1 MLQERIEVQIRE
13 GLGKGAAR
21 ALRRQG
27 LIPGIVYGRDFDPI
41 PIQVDLEEIKRL
53 LHHESLESMLIRM
66 KLNGREET
74 VMVKEIQ
81 RHPVT
86 YDILHVDFH
95 KISMTE
101 EVTTHVPIEL
111 VGESV
116 GVKEG
121 GILEFLLRELEIR
134 CLPTE
139 IPEHITVDISQMRI
153 GDSLRVGDMDL
164 GEKVTILDDP
174 DTVIV
179 LIAAPVVQEE
189 VAEAEEIEEA
199 EEAEPELV
207 GEEKGEKEEE
217 EES

>member
-13 GLGKGAAR
+13 ELGKGAAR

-27 LIPGIVYGRDFDPI
+27 LIPGVVYGHNFGPI
-41 PIQVDLEEIKRL
+41 AVQVELEELKRL
-53 LHHESLESMLIRM
+53 LHHESIESMLIRM
-66 KLNGREET
+66 RLNGKEET
-74 VMVKEIQ
+74 VMIKEIQ

-95 KISMTE
+95 RVSLTE
-101 EVTTHVPIEL
+101 EVTTRVPVEL
-111 VGESV
+111 VGESI

-139 IPEHITVDISQMRI
+139 IPEHIAIDISHMRI
-153 GDSLRVGDMDL
+153 GDSLRVGDL
-164 GEKVTILDDP
+164 KLKEGITVLDDP
-174 DTVIV
+174 ETVIV
-179 LIAAPVVQEE
+179 LIAAPVVREEIEE
-189 VAEAEEIEEA
+189 VEEA
-199 EEAEPELV
+199 EEAEEEEPELV
-207 GEEKGEKEEE
+207 GEEKEEE

>member
-13 GLGKGAAR
+13 ELGKGAAR

-27 LIPGIVYGRDFDPI
+27 LIPGVVYGHNFGPI
-41 PIQVDLEEIKRL
+41 TVQVELEELKRL
-53 LHHESLESMLIRM
+53 LHHESIESMLIRM

-74 VMVKEIQ
+74 VMIKEIQ

-95 KISMTE
+95 RVSLTE
-101 EVTTHVPIEL
+101 EVTTRVPIEL
-111 VGESV
+111 VGESI

-139 IPEHITVDISQMRI
+139 IPEHIAIDISQMRI
-153 GDSLRVGDMDL
+153 GDSLRVGDL
-164 GEKVTILDDP
+164 KLKEGITVLDDP
-174 DTVIV
+174 ETVIV
-179 LIAAPVVQEE
+179 LIAAPVVREEIEE
-189 VAEAEEIEEA
+189 VEEA
-199 EEAEPELV
+199 EEAEEEKPELV
-207 GEEKGEKEEE
+207 GEEKEEE
-217 EES
+217 EEG

>member
-21 ALRRQG
+21 ALRRKG
-27 LIPGIVYGRDFDPI
+27 LVPGIVYGHNFGPI
-41 PIQVDLEEIKRL
+41 PVQVELEEIKRL
-53 LHHESLESMLIRM
+53 LHYESIESMLIRM
-66 KLNGREET
+66 RLNGREET
-74 VMVKEIQ
+74 VMIKEIQ

-95 KISMTE
+95 RVSLTE
-101 EVTTHVPIEL
+101 EVTTRVPVEL

-121 GILEFLLRELEIR
+121 GILEFPLRELEIR

-139 IPEHITVDISQMRI
+139 IPEHITVDVSQMKI
-153 GDSLRVGDMDL
+153 GDSIRVGDL
-164 GEKVTILDDP
+164 ELKEGVTVLDDP

-179 LIAAPVVQEE
+179 LIAAPVVREE
-189 VAEAEEIEEA
+189 IEEAEEEAEEA
-199 EEAEPELV
+199 EEAEPELI
-207 GEEKGEKEEE
+207 GEEKEEE
-217 EES
+217 EEED

>member
-1 MLQERIEVQIRE
+1 MLQERIEVQPRE

-27 LIPGIVYGRDFDPI
+27 LIPGVVYGHNFGPI
-41 PIQVDLEEIKRL
+41 PVQVELEELKRL
-53 LHHESLESMLIRM
+53 LHHESIESMLIRM

-74 VMVKEIQ
+74 VMIKEIQ

-95 KISMTE
+95 RVSLTE
-101 EVTTHVPIEL
+101 EVTTRVPVEL
-111 VGESV
+111 VGESI

-139 IPEHITVDISQMRI
+139 IPEHIAIDISQMRI
-153 GDSLRVGDMDL
+153 GDSLRVGDL
-164 GEKVTILDDP
+164 KLKEGITVLDDP

-179 LIAAPVVQEE
+179 LIAAPVVR
-189 VAEAEEIEEA
+189 EEIEEVEEAA
-199 EEAEPELV
+199 EEAEEEEPELV
-207 GEEKGEKEEE
+207 GEKKEEE

>member
-1 MLQERIEVQIRE
+1 MLQERIEVQPRE

-27 LIPGIVYGRDFDPI
+27 LIPGVVYGHNFGPI
-41 PIQVDLEEIKRL
+41 PVQVELEELKRL
-53 LHHESLESMLIRM
+53 LHHESIESMLIRM

-74 VMVKEIQ
+74 VMIKEIQ

-95 KISMTE
+95 RVSLTE
-101 EVTTHVPIEL
+101 EVTTRVPIEL
-111 VGESV
+111 VGESI

-139 IPEHITVDISQMRI
+139 IPEHIAIDISQMRI
-153 GDSLRVGDMDL
+153 GDSLRVGDL
-164 GEKVTILDDP
+164 KLKEGITVLDDP

-179 LIAAPVVQEE
+179 LIAAPVVREEIEE
-189 VAEAEEIEEA
+189 VEEA
-199 EEAEPELV
+199 EEAEEEEPELV
-207 GEEKGEKEEE
+207 GEEKEEE
-217 EES
+217 EEG

>member
-21 ALRRQG
+21 ALRRKG
-27 LIPGIVYGRDFDPI
+27 LIPGIVYGHNFGPI
-41 PIQVDLEEIKRL
+41 PVQVELEEIKRL
-53 LHHESLESMLIRM
+53 LHYESIESMLIRM
-66 KLNGREET
+66 RLNGREET
-74 VMVKEIQ
+74 VMIKEIQ

-95 KISMTE
+95 RVSLTE
-101 EVTTHVPIEL
+101 EVTTRVPVEL

-121 GILEFLLRELEIR
+121 GILEFPLRELEIR

-139 IPEHITVDISQMRI
+139 IPEHITVDVSQMKI
-153 GDSLRVGDMDL
+153 GDSIRVGDL
-164 GEKVTILDDP
+164 ELKEGVTVLDDP

-179 LIAAPVVQEE
+179 LIAAPVVREE
-189 VAEAEEIEEA
+189 IEEAEEEAEEA
-199 EEAEPELV
+199 EEAEPELI
-207 GEEKGEKEEE
+207 GEEKEEE
-217 EES
+217 EEED

>member
-1 MLQERIEVQIRE
+1 MLQERIEVQPRE

-27 LIPGIVYGRDFDPI
+27 LIPGVVYGHNFGPI
-41 PIQVDLEEIKRL
+41 PVQVELEELKRL
-53 LHHESLESMLIRM
+53 LHHESIESMLIRM

-74 VMVKEIQ
+74 VMIKEIQ

-95 KISMTE
+95 RVSLTE
-101 EVTTHVPIEL
+101 EVTTRVPIEL
-111 VGESV
+111 VGESI

-121 GILEFLLRELEIR
+121 GILEFLLRELEIK

-139 IPEHITVDISQMRI
+139 IPEHITIDVSRMRI
-153 GDSLRVGDMDL
+153 GDSLRVGDL
-164 GEKVTILDDP
+164 ELKEGITVLDDP

-179 LIAAPVVQEE
+179 LIAAPVVREEIEE
-189 VAEAEEIEEA
+189 VEEA
-199 EEAEPELV
+199 EEAEEEEPELV
-207 GEEKGEKEEE
+207 GEEKEEE
-217 EES
+217 EEG